1 MRSATDQA
9 SLRAKCETGL
19 RAIGGDLG
27 LRDWIHFR
35 VRAWR
40 HRFRRE
46 RGEVACLLRNIK
58 PGDTVIDVGGNR
70 GAFTYWMCR
79 LTGPKGRVIVFEPQP
94 ALVARLE
101 SNLPP
106 FRNAKLIQCA
116 LSDQPGQANLK
127 IPTGSNS
134 GMATIEGRE
143 VDWEHQ
149 EVSVPLRRLDDVL
162 TELKAGPITF
172 VKIDVEGHEFAVLRG
187 GEEMLLRDHPVL
199 LFEWQAHF
207 NQDAGIFD
215 WLIERG
221 YVGWFLNDN
230 VLTPFAEFKPEVHQ
244 APGRVALA
252 MNFIFVPVGK
262 EP

>member
-1 MRSATDQA
+1 M
-9 SLRAKCETGL
+9 SLK
-19 RAIGGDLG
+19 
-27 LRDWIHFR
+27 DWIHFR

-46 RGEVACLLRNIK
+46 RGEIACLLRHIK
-58 PGDTVIDVGGNR
+58 PGQTVIDVGGNR

-79 LTGPKGRVIVFEPQP
+79 LVAKGGRVIVFEPQP
-94 ALVARLE
+94 ALVERLRK
-101 SNLPP
+101 NLPP
-106 FRNAKLIQCA
+106 FKNAELLQCA
-116 LSDQPGQANLK
+116 LSDQPGEANLK
-127 IPTGSNS
+127 IPVGSNS
-134 GMATIEGRE
+134 GMATIESRE
-143 VDWEHQ
+143 VDWEHR

-162 TELKAGPITF
+162 AELNVTKVSFI
-172 VKIDVEGHEFAVLRG
+172 KIDVEGHEFSVLRG
-187 GEEMLLRDHPVL
+187 GEQMLKRDHPVL
-199 LFEWQAHF
+199 LFEWQAQF

-215 WLIERG
+215 WLIDRG
-221 YVGWFLNDN
+221 YTGWFLNDN